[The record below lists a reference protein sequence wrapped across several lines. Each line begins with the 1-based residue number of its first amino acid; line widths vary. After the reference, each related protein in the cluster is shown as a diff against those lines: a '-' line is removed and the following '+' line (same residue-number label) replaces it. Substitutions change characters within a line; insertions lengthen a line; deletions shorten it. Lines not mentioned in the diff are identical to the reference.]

1 MLLWFPGDLIM
12 EQFSHKTVLGVDKE
26 KNAFLLC
33 VCVSCHEAT
42 LAGGSFGECF
52 AFSER
57 FGTC

>member
-33 VCVSCHEAT
+33 VRV
-42 LAGGSFGECF
+42 LP
-52 AFSER
+52 
-57 FGTC
+57 